1 MRKRA
6 PTAFALLAALAICT
20 PDNLSADAPS
30 EAAFVSA
37 EDGTL
42 VHLGSGLRFPSQVA
56 DFRRSEAAAFAENG
70 DYVGLEYRRVLSIDG
85 ELTIRIAV
93 VTLPGLSARE
103 HYVIT
108 RPLMLQGLEDSR
120 PVAEGVFR
128 RVAGSEAYRGLFTG
142 EVGGVPW
149 MRGLWTFE
157 HGDWDLRVRAD
168 FPRIDQVQADEAVA
182 AFVTALNALNAQE
195 WSRDAADTAND
206 GAAQGRRPGSTH
218 AG

>member
-1 MRKRA
+1 MIKRA
-6 PTAFALLAALAICT
+6 LAPFALLALALFT
-20 PDNLSADAPS
+20 PADLFAEAPS
-30 EAAFVSA
+30 ATAFVAA

-42 VHLGSGLRFPSQVA
+42 VHIGSGLRFPADVA
-56 DFRRSEAAAFAENG
+56 DFRRSDAAAFAENG
-70 DYVGLEYRRVLSIDG
+70 AYVGLEYKRPLSVDG
-85 ELTIRIAV
+85 ELTMRIAV

-108 RPLMLQGLEDSR
+108 RPLVLQGLEDSR
-120 PVAEGVFR
+120 PVAEGVFQ
-128 RVAGSEAYRGLFTG
+128 RVAGSEAFRGVFTG
-142 EVGGVPW
+142 TVDGVPW

-182 AFVTALNALNAQE
+182 AFVAALNTLNSQE
-195 WSRDAADTAND
+195 WSRDAGGAASD
-206 GAAQGRRPGSTH
+206 GAADGPRSGSYH